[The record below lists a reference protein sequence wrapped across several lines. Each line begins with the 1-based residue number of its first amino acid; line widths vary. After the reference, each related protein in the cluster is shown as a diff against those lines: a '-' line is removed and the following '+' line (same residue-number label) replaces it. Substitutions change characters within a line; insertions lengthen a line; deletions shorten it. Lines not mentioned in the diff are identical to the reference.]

1 MLRRIDLQSVDEL
14 AREILDLS
22 RERPI
27 VGVTNRPPA
36 SQPLIDVSSL
46 AARVADVADVCVIAT
61 GDATWRLAEL
71 LPAKLDVYGGAARTE
86 VATTAK
92 LEPGTVSRWR
102 SATWSTT
109 ERS

>member
-71 LPAKLDVYGGAARTE
+71 LPGKAGRLRRRRPDRSRHDRKAGAWNGVE
-86 VATTAK
+86 VEVGD
-92 LEPGTVSRWR
+92 LVDY
-102 SATWSTT
+102 
-109 ERS
+109 